1 MRKSKAGSRVVGDVM
16 SMLFMGFAAI
26 CVILLALINEVAKKE
41 VDKSPPPQGQLMVEL
56 FWDDNI
62 HVDVDLWVMTT
73 ADNVPVGYSNKGS
86 EYLNLLRDDVGSTAD
101 VTNKNM
107 EITYSRGL
115 PDGEY
120 VINAHLFANVQG
132 ILPVE
137 IMMVASMR
145 PDSNYGTMDQFVQVK
160 TQLLTNGQEKT
171 LARFKIL
178 DGKLVPGSINNFP
191 MEIRARTN

>member
-1 MRKSKAGSRVVGDVM
+1 MRKSKAGGRVVGDVM